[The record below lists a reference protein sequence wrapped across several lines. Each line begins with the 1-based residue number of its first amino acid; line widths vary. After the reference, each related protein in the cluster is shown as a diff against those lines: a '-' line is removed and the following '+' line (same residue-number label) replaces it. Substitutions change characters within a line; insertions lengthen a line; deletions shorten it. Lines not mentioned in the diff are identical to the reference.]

1 MCSWGFVCVRMC
13 SVRCVIPRVCGRGS
27 APAGTASVR
36 SSSSEGRAHIRSCSP
51 SIHFLRATFLLFI
64 VRPFINT
71 LLELG
76 VCPNPVFAQLC
87 ADYGDV
93 GSWEGTGTCGCVCVW
108 FLYSAGLFG
117 SCIVCRCC
125 ELRQIR
131 YVRSNWKG
139 S

>member
-1 MCSWGFVCVRMC
+1 MCSWGFVCVRVMFRVMC
-13 SVRCVIPRVCGRGS
+13 DPPCVGGDQLLPEQRSI
-27 APAGTASVR
+27 R
-36 SSSSEGRAHIRSCSP
+36 SSSSEWRAHIRSCSP
-51 SIHFLRATFLLFI
+51 SIHFLRATFLLFV

-71 LLELG
+71 PLELG

-93 GSWEGTGTCGCVCVW
+93 GSWEGTGTCGCVRVW

>member
-1 MCSWGFVCVRMC
+1 MPE
-13 SVRCVIPRVCGRGS
+13 PRVLC
-27 APAGTASVR
+27 PA
-36 SSSSEGRAHIRSCSP
+36 
-51 SIHFLRATFLLFI
+51 L
-64 VRPFINT
+64 
-71 LLELG
+71 
-76 VCPNPVFAQLC
+76 CPLV
-87 ADYGDV
+87 DYGEV
-93 GSWEGTGTCGCVCVW
+93 GSWGGTGTCCSVCVW